1 MATLL
6 IEWNKKNEPVTEAR
20 DAAFYCI
27 YGHDLVGTV
36 FLDGVEHAHI
46 YCDGEMRFYPAE
58 DNPEQQVLR
67 DCLDLADVGIL
78 TDKQLFD
85 AVEKKL
91 WTWDM
96 NPWFDFY
103 SADGTHLDIVCGDID
118 EAIAVA
124 ESMANQDD
132 SEDEEL

>member
-20 DAAFYCI
+20 EAAFYSV

-36 FLDGVEHAHI
+36 FLDGKKHAHI
-46 YCDGEMRFYPAE
+46 YCDGEMRLYPAE
-58 DNPEQQVLR
+58 GNPEQKVLR
-67 DCLDLADVGIL
+67 DCHDLADVGIL
-78 TDKQLFD
+78 SDQQLLD
-85 AVEKKL
+85 AVGKKL
-91 WTWDM
+91 WDWDM

-124 ESMANQDD
+124 EFMANQNA
-132 SEDEEL
+132 EDEDGL